1 MEETPI
7 NKINRVN
14 NEIDSLKH
22 EKEEIL
28 SKYQL
33 ELLQHDLEQVS
44 LAIGILGSLN
54 TEKASELVEEY
65 EVIDVVEDVAERL
78 KEKIADVEKEE
89 GFIQRQLE
97 DNP

>member
-1 MEETPI
+1 M
-7 NKINRVN
+7 
-14 NEIDSLKH
+14 
-22 EKEEIL
+22 
-28 SKYQL
+28 